1 VAGWIYAQWILA
13 LREAPGSKLLLDAGV
28 EFRSPLLTE
37 ILRAQSI
44 TGQDKAQWLFGCLG
58 ASNDN
63 LAPHRIR
70 EEHSDLP

>member
-1 VAGWIYAQWILA
+1 
-13 LREAPGSKLLLDAGV
+13 
-28 EFRSPLLTE
+28 LTE